1 MHSLHVTVAV
11 QGEFPD
17 EAARQ
22 AHLEQ
27 IAQEISAAPGF
38 LHGYLTVPVDG
49 VGHAYTFYDTEEN
62 ARASAPAV
70 GFEHDSGMALIKD
83 VELAPVAAHL

>member
-17 EAARQ
+17 ETARR

-27 IAQEISAAPGF
+27 IAQEISSSPGC
-38 LHGYLTVPVDG
+38 LHGYLTVPIDG

-62 ARASAPAV
+62 ATASAPAV

-83 VELAPVAAHL
+83 VELAPVAAHF

>member
-17 EAARQ
+17 EAARR
-22 AHLEQ
+22 AHLDQ
-27 IAQEISAAPGF
+27 VIAEISSAPGF
-38 LHGYLTVPVDG
+38 RHGYLTVPIDG
-49 VGHAYTFYDTEEN
+49 VGHAYTFYDTEES
-62 ARASAPAV
+62 ALAAAPAV
-70 GFEHDSGMALIKD
+70 GFEHDSGMAVIKD